1 MRIESG
7 TQSLQMLKAQ
17 QAWEARRAE
26 KTQSGK
32 IQTEKPANPAAP
44 RIEINTSDLP
54 TDSGIAQAVSPQ
66 WQRRVNEIQNIAAK
80 AGFVDVTEQDIRRA
94 YQFGESLLADY
105 RV

>member
-7 TQSLQMLKAQ
+7 AQSLQMLKAQ
-17 QAWEARRAE
+17 QAWEARRAN
-26 KTQSGK
+26 KTTAQQPAAQAAPAIEIAK
-32 IQTEKPANPAAP
+32 PELPAN
-44 RIEINTSDLP
+44 NGGVQS
-54 TDSGIAQAVSPQ
+54 VSPQ
-66 WQRRVNEIQNIAAK
+66 WQRKVNDIQNIAAR

>member
-17 QAWEARRAE
+17 QAWEARRAG
-26 KTQSGK
+26 KTQ
-32 IQTEKPANPAAP
+32 IEKPASQTAP
-44 RIEINTSDLP
+44 KIEINTPDLP
-54 TDSGIAQAVSPQ
+54 ADSGSTQTVSPQ